1 MTDSARSDT
10 GGAERQWSSAT
21 RSKPAATAITIDV
34 PLWRSLRARTAAAIA
49 ILALALVLISGAVFA
64 HAALDGAKEQLRSQA
79 VAQLQLAI
87 ATSAFGGSQPQTE
100 SLSQAQLPRELVTSL
115 SGSTISTFDDGT
127 SMWAARR
134 ADSSGIIST
143 KLSNAPLT
151 HQWQTLSISFLWIAV
166 AAFVI
171 SIILGWLLAGRLT
184 RPLRLASQSVNDL
197 ASGSPVIAPN
207 GRDEVAI
214 LSRGITLTA
223 QALAAR
229 LDREKAFA
237 ADVAHDLRTPLTAL
251 VNASDLLDDSVDSE
265 RVRHQVARMRGLVA
279 DLLELSRAE
288 NDYDNVQ
295 YDWCPLGETISDLII
310 DSPFAPLSRIMIV
323 HDAVVR
329 IDVRRLARAIDNLLA
344 NAATHGQ
351 PPILVTVEGRT
362 VTITDHG
369 QGFPDSIM
377 ADGPRR
383 FSTGGNRTGSGLG
396 LAIALRHL
404 EVMGATM
411 TLRQRPDA
419 GAAVIVTLPGPSDI
433 TAPEHLH
440 APPIW
445 PDYDPKAGTRGYSS
459 GTAAER

>member
-1 MTDSARSDT
+1 MTDT
-10 GGAERQWSSAT
+10 GRRNPAGVERQWSSTT
-21 RSKPAATAITIDV
+21 RSQPATAAITIDV

-49 ILALALVLISGAVFA
+49 TLALALVLISGAIFA
-64 HAALDGAKEQLRSQA
+64 HAALDGAKEQLRTQA

-87 ATSAFGGSQPQTE
+87 ATSAFGGTLPPTV
-100 SLSQAQLPRELVTSL
+100 SLSQAQLPSKLVASL

-127 SMWAARR
+127 SMWAARH

-151 HQWQTLSISFLWIAV
+151 HQWQTLSVSFLWIAV
-166 AAFVI
+166 AAFAI
-171 SIILGWLLAGRLT
+171 STILGWLLAGRLT

-197 ASGSPVIAPN
+197 ASGSPVTAPN
-207 GRDEVAI
+207 GQDEVAI

-251 VNASDLLDDSVDSE
+251 VNATDLLDESDDSE
-265 RVRHQVARMRGLVA
+265 RVRYQVARMRGLVA

-288 NDYDNVQ
+288 NDHDNVR
-295 YDWCPLGETISDLII
+295 YDTCLLGETISDLII
-310 DSPFAPLSRIMIV
+310 DSPFAPLCRIMIV
-323 HDAVVR
+323 HDGPVR
-329 IDVRRLARAIDNLLA
+329 VDIRRLARAVDNLLA

-351 PPILVTVEGRT
+351 PPILVTIEDGT

-369 QGFPDSIM
+369 TGFPDTIM
-377 ADGPRR
+377 TDGPRR

-411 TLRQRPDA
+411 SLRQRPDA
-419 GAAVIVTLPGPSDI
+419 GATVILTLPTPVDSA
-433 TAPEHLH
+433 APDRSPVP
-440 APPIW
+440 AI
-445 PDYDPKAGTRGYSS
+445 
-459 GTAAER
+459 